1 MPKGSTLVWVIIFGA
16 ALFFAGF
23 FLNKYLAGAP
33 EPDQDPTY
41 VEHLTR
47 LLHLSDDQQDEIR
60 RLLDEEDREIKA
72 VLTGELG
79 LEMKAEIDGIRQGT
93 HESIA
98 MVLDEKQK
106 ELFQGAG
113 NEDSPDYNR

>member
-1 MPKGSTLVWVIIFGA
+1 MIFGA

-23 FLNKYLAGAP
+23 FLNKYLAGTAV
-33 EPDQDPTY
+33 PDREPTY

-47 LLHLSDDQQDEIR
+47 LLDLTDDQKDEIR

-79 LEMKAEIDGIRQGT
+79 LRMKSEINGIRTGT
-93 HESIA
+93 HESI
-98 MVLDEKQK
+98 VLLLDDRQK
-106 ELFQGAG
+106 ELFHGAG
-113 NEDSPDYNR
+113 IENSPDYNR